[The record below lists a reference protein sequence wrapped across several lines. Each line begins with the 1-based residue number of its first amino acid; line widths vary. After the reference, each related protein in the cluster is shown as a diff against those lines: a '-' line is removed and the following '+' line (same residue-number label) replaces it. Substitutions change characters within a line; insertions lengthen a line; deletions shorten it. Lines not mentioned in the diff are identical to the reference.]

1 MMMANPAQTFLSRIF
16 PADVPAE
23 SGMFDGTSKVAW
35 RNLAEPIAT
44 ITSFLRARGIGPT
57 DPVIV
62 ECVNSVPGA
71 TTVLALLASGT
82 TFALFPAPKP
92 GAVEPP
98 LPKFFRHRIRVRS
111 VLGSGQ
117 GDGISLAHP
126 ETFLDIHPLDEHN
139 PLPMYSPLRRERL
152 LLRTSGSIDAPK
164 MVVHTHASL
173 LANARNAVER
183 LALEGTDRVL
193 IPVPLAHM
201 YGLGAGFL
209 PSLCVGASIE
219 LLEGANVLRYF
230 DRERIFRPTVA
241 FLTPNLC
248 TMFVR
253 PRTAP
258 EHFRHVV
265 VAGDKLHPDMFHK
278 AEALYRRVVNLYG
291 SSELGVICAADA
303 RETEGARDTT
313 VGRPLP
319 GVELR
324 LSKQS
329 GSADRY
335 RDSGELL
342 CSHPYGFE
350 CYVDNDGECIMPD
363 DPTLQEGWVSTR
375 DIARVHPDGLVEVL
389 GRSDHAVKRDGRLVM
404 LAEVER
410 AIERLPGVE
419 KAAAI
424 VAGETNRGRGIVV
437 CCALR
442 EGANVDSDALR
453 RACHDILPIYA
464 IPDEIRTL
472 AALPTLPSG
481 KLDRRALQ
489 QTLADTSTV
498 SR

>member
-1 MMMANPAQTFLSRIF
+1 MTTASPPQTFLSRIL
-16 PADVPAE
+16 PTDVPAE
-23 SGMFDGTSKVAW
+23 NGLFDGRSQIAW
-35 RNLAEPIAT
+35 KDIAEPIAT
-44 ITSFLRARGIGPT
+44 VSAFLRGRGIVSGE
-57 DPVIV
+57 PVIL
-62 ECVNSVPGA
+62 ESFNSIPSAV
-71 TTVLALLASGT
+71 TMLALLANGT

-92 GAVEPP
+92 GSVQPP
-98 LPKFFRHRIRVRS
+98 LPRFFRHRIRVRS
-111 VLGSGQ
+111 ALGSGQ
-117 GDGISLAHP
+117 NDALSLSDP
-126 ETFLDIHPLDEHN
+126 ETFLELHTVDDHQ
-139 PLPMYSPLRRERL
+139 PLPTYSPLRRERL
-152 LLRTSGSIDAPK
+152 LLRTSGSIDSPK
-164 MVVHTHASL
+164 LVAHTHSNL
-173 LANARNAVER
+173 LANARNAVNR

-219 LLEGANVLRYF
+219 LLEGANLLRYF
-230 DRERIFRPTVA
+230 DRERHFQPTVA

-248 TMFVR
+248 TMLVR
-253 PRTAP
+253 PRTTP
-258 EHFRHVV
+258 EHYRHVV
-265 VAGDKLHPDMFHK
+265 VAGDKLHPDTFHK
-278 AEALYRRVVNLYG
+278 AETFYRRVVNLYG

-303 RETEGARDTT
+303 RETDGARDTT

-324 LSKQS
+324 LSTQS

-350 CYVDNDGECIMPD
+350 CYVDNDGECTSPD
-363 DPTLQEGWVSTR
+363 DPALQEGWVSTR
-375 DIARVHPDGLVEVL
+375 DIARVHSDGLLEVL

-442 EGANVDSDALR
+442 EGADVDSDALR
-453 RACHDILPIYA
+453 RACHDVLPAYA

-472 AALPTLPSG
+472 AALPTLPGG

-489 QTLADTSTV
+489 QSLAHSSTS